1 MVMNRKRQRLQE
13 RRAVGEPGSREDN
26 AALDP
31 CTDSTSTA
39 VNIENWPIEARKDI
53 PHSHFASSC
62 SQPDF
67 PRRGVFCDLCVGFVP
82 LKNL

>member
-67 PRRGVFCDLCVGFVP
+67 PRQEVFCDLCVGFVP